1 MPAPHGNA
9 MLRCIVGT
17 GSLALAWIVIY
28 QGFTLAPWAEQW
40 KILHHR
46 SARCDLSFCSAP
58 AMGAE
63 NKAGIGYTH

>member
-1 MPAPHGNA
+1 
-9 MLRCIVGT
+9 MLRYIVGT

-28 QGFTLAPWAEQW
+28 QGFTLAPGAEQR

-46 SARCDLSFCSAP
+46 STRCDLSFGSAP

-63 NKAGIGYTH
+63 NKAGVSYTH